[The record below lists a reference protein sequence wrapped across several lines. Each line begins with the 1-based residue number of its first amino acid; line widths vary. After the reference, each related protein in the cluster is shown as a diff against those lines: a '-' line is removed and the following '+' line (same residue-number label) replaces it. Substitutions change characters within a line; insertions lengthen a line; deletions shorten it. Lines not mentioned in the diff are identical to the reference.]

1 MHSQPPTIAVHLI
14 ADGDILLRVSLTLAS
29 SFSVTFQNTSP
40 ALEKTLTTWIT
51 NYLKK
56 KETPFLTIPTG
67 TSFQETIWKQLTL
80 IPFGSTLSYGQLADL
95 IGNPKAQRAVGGA
108 CNKNPYPLLLPCHR
122 VIQAGNKLGG
132 FAFDLEVKKKLL
144 EFESEGS
151 PAQTE

>member
-1 MHSQPPTIAVHLI
+1 LI